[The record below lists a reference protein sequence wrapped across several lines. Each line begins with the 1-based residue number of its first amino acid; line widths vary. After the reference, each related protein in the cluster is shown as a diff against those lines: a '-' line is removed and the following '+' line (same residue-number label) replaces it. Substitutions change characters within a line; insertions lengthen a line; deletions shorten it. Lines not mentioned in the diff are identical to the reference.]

1 MPTDLLE
8 TSLRISRYIVALAI
22 LLLTGA
28 SALAGTAP
36 EFPGKDQELLYYW
49 GTTFGEQLAAG
60 GLAGDAEAVDWVLR
74 GLQDR
79 AGGRAPEFGEEFRSL
94 LSNYLVRR
102 RQAAAAA
109 ESELAQAFV
118 AEAAKEKGARVTE
131 RGAVFRELVRAKGPR
146 PGPDSRVRVHYTGTL
161 RDGTV
166 FDDSRARGA
175 PLEARLDRVIDCW
188 RATIPLMTVGSR
200 ARFTCPPELAY
211 GEQGSARIPGGA
223 ALTFEVE
230 LLGIID
236 E

>member
-1 MPTDLLE
+1 M
-8 TSLRISRYIVALAI
+8 ALST

-28 SALAGTAP
+28 MAPASAAP
-36 EFPGKDQELLYYW
+36 EFPGQDQELLYYW
-49 GTTFGEQLAAG
+49 GTTFGEQLEAG
-60 GLAGDAEAVDWVLR
+60 GVAGDADAINWVLR

-79 AGGRAPEFGEEFRSL
+79 IRGEAPEFGEESRSL
-94 LSNYLVRR
+94 LNNFLVRR

-109 ESELAQAFV
+109 EAELAKAFV
-118 AEAAKEKGARVTE
+118 ADTAKEKGARVTE
-131 RGAVFRELVRAKGPR
+131 RGVVFREMVRSKGAR
-146 PGPDSRVRVHYTGTL
+146 PAPDSRVRVHYTGTL

-188 RATIPLMTVGSR
+188 REAIPLMTVGSR

-223 ALTFEVE
+223 ALSFEVE
-230 LLGIID
+230 LLGIVAD
-236 E
+236 